1 MSSIAIRG
9 KNKGADG
16 LVTTTTL
23 GTNEGLN
30 INDTA
35 LQGLKVI
42 VDEASATVTYIGKA
56 PMGSATSASVWL
68 IEKVDTT
75 SGTIITWAG
84 TGGFDQEWDERA
96 AATYS

>member
-1 MSSIAIRG
+1 MSNDIMVMGRNGTKPVSST
-9 KNKGADG
+9 KTGAKTSLD
-16 LVTTTTL
+16 
-23 GTNEGLN
+23 

-42 VDEASATVTYIGKA
+42 VEEASATVTYIGKA
-56 PMGSATSASVWL
+56 PMGSLTSASVWL

-84 TGGFDQEWDERA
+84 TGGYDQEWDERA

>member
-1 MSSIAIRG
+1 MTEIMGRNAQHSS
-9 KNKGADG
+9 
-16 LVTTTTL
+16 TSTET
-23 GTNEGLN
+23 GTKTSFD

-35 LQGLKVI
+35 LQGLKTI
-42 VDEASATVTYIGKA
+42 VEEASATVTYIGKA

-84 TGGFDQEWDERA
+84 TGGYDQEWDERA
-96 AATYS
+96 GTVVFS